1 MNSKAAAQSEKPSMT
16 VQPAISITGHGR
28 LMVILLFWTEQ
39 PFAKFIMSPRMYI
52 CCTKMVRHMRC
63 CKNRQFSLLD
73 GEWDALWLTHRMHKS
88 IALFIVYWY
97 SIGIFSKFFLPLLAG
112 TGYIL
117 LTECFIVF
125 PLYGFGKL
133 VQNSEEIKHKL
144 DK

>member
-1 MNSKAAAQSEKPSMT
+1 MLNNIFDNIGDVICKVSK
-16 VQPAISITGHGR
+16 V
-28 LMVILLFWTEQ
+28 LFWI
-39 PFAKFIMSPRMYI
+39 FIAS
-52 CCTKMVRHMRC
+52 
-63 CKNRQFSLLD
+63 
-73 GEWDALWLTHRMHKS
+73 G

-97 SIGIFSKFFLPLLAG
+97 SIGIFEEFFLPLLAG